1 MESKIKLKELMADA
15 VHLSKYTVFE
25 KGENRFMLCG
35 IEKYNERK
43 FNYKYNINRGKV
55 AFVYKKKFFVTK
67 ATEYNISI
75 LEENGF
81 FVDLTMFVPFSNGEI
96 PLSRSIREKLA

>member
-25 KGENRFMLCG
+25 KGENRFMLDG
-35 IEKYNERK
+35 IEKYKK

-96 PLSRSIREKLA
+96 PVSKSEREKLA

>member
-25 KGENRFMLCG
+25 KGEKRLSLDG
-35 IEKYNERK
+35 IERYHERR
-43 FNYKYNINRGKV
+43 FNYKYNTNRGKV

-67 ATEYNISI
+67 ATEYNISV

-96 PLSRSIREKLA
+96 PLSSYAKEKLA